1 MALKIIR
8 LNAHKTVEKKTINIY
23 IPKLTTIKKIRSPHV
38 YKDSHFIIYLLSI
51 HLC

>member
-23 IPKLTTIKKIRSPHV
+23 ISKADNYKKIRSPYV
-38 YKDSHFIIYLLSI
+38 YKDSHFNIYLLSI
-51 HLC
+51 HRC